1 MTAGRGAGNVSPR
14 LGCMT
19 ERTVGGIV
27 AALEQ
32 AYPPN
37 LAESWDAVG
46 LICGDP
52 ADKVSKVA
60 FALDCTQAVADRAVE
75 LGADLLVVHHPL
87 LLRGV
92 TSVAANT
99 PKGKVIH
106 TLVRG
111 GCALFA
117 AHTNADSARP
127 GVSDK
132 LAELVGITP
141 GRPIKVVE
149 PNSTDL
155 WGVHVPAAHAQ
166 SLLDELFS
174 AGAGTIGNY
183 SHCSFAWEGSG
194 SFSPEDGAD
203 PTDGSVGE
211 HYSAAETRVQ
221 FVAPT
226 KLRARLVSVLREAHP
241 YEEPAFDVVTLEYT
255 GDINTATGLGRVG
268 ELPEAM
274 TLREFTQQ
282 VANALPVTE
291 WGVRAA
297 GDPEQM
303 VKKVAVSSGSG
314 DSFLADVARLGVDV
328 YVTSDLRH
336 HPVDE
341 HLRAGG
347 PAVIDTAHWASEFPW
362 TTQASEVV
370 AAAYPNVQTEV
381 ISLRTD
387 PWTISAHA
395 DKPANNETN

>member
-1 MTAGRGAGNVSPR
+1 MVS
-14 LGCMT
+14 T
-19 ERTVGGIV
+19 VRTVGDIV
-27 AALEQ
+27 AALET
-32 AYPPN
+32 AYPPQ

-52 ADKVSKVA
+52 KAPARTVA
-60 FALDCTQAVADRAVE
+60 FALDCTQAVAERSVE
-75 LGADLLVVHHPL
+75 RGADLLVVHHPL
-87 LLRGV
+87 LMRGV

-106 TLVRG
+106 TLITG

-141 GRPIKVVE
+141 GRPIKVVA
-149 PNSTDL
+149 PDSQDL
-155 WGVHVPAAHAQ
+155 WGVHIPPADVDRVMGA
-166 SLLDELFS
+166 LFT
-174 AGAGTIGNY
+174 AGAGSIGNY
-183 SHCSFAWEGSG
+183 SHCSFSWDGRG
-194 SFSPEDGAD
+194 GFTPEDGAD
-203 PTDGSVGE
+203 PTDGTVGE
-211 HYSAAETRVQ
+211 HYSATETRVQ
-221 FVAPT
+221 FVAP
-226 KLRARLVSVLREAHP
+226 ARMRSRLTEVLREAHP
-241 YEEPAFDVVTLEYT
+241 YEEPAFDVVTLET
-255 GDINTATGLGRVG
+255 TVDLDTATGLGRVG
-268 ELPEAM
+268 ELPEPM
-274 TLREFTQQ
+274 TLRDFTQQ
-282 VANALPVTE
+282 VANALPETA

-303 VKKVAVSSGSG
+303 VQKVAVSSGSG
-314 DSFLADVARLGVDV
+314 DSFLDAVAGLGVDV

-362 TTQASEVV
+362 TSHASEVV
-370 AAAYPNVQTEV
+370 AAACPDVQTEI

-387 PWTISAHA
+387 PWTISAH
-395 DKPANNETN
+395 PQ